1 MDIFVYNPLTMNEIL
16 FFIQIIIIVGFA
28 LGALKLG
35 KGALTAWVAIQAL
48 VANLFVLK
56 QITLFGFDVTA
67 SDAYAIGSILGLNFL
82 QEFFD
87 KEDAQKATWIC
98 FFFMTFFAVVSQL
111 HLLYIPSTFD
121 SSHQSFSTILSV
133 SPRLLV
139 ASMSVFF
146 IVQQF
151 DIRFFAFLK
160 NKWPSANFAVRAG
173 IALVASQ
180 LIDTILFSFTGLYG
194 IVASVVDII
203 VISFAV
209 KMIVIFCFSSL
220 MRWAKT

>member
-1 MDIFVYNPLTMNEIL
+1 MNEIL
-16 FFIQIIIIVGFA
+16 FFLQIIVIVGFA

-56 QITLFGFDVTA
+56 QITLFGFEVTA
-67 SDAYAIGSILGLNFL
+67 SDAYAIGSLLGLNFL
-82 QEFFD
+82 QEYFD
-87 KEDAQKATWIC
+87 REEARKATWIC
-98 FFFMTFFAVVSQL
+98 FFFMTFFAVVSQI
-111 HLLYIPSTFD
+111 HLFYLPSTYD
-121 SSHQSFSTILSV
+121 TSHLSYSALLSA

-160 NKWPSANFAVRAG
+160 RVLPATSFAWRT
-173 IALVASQ
+173 ALAMVVSQ
-180 LIDTILFSFTGLYG
+180 LIDTVLFTFAGLYG
-194 IVASVVDII
+194 IVGSVIDVII
-203 VISFAV
+203 ISFAV
-209 KMIVIFCFSSL
+209 KVIVIFWCSTCI
-220 MRWAKT
+220 RWAKT

>member
-1 MDIFVYNPLTMNEIL
+1 MNEIL
-16 FFIQIIIIVGFA
+16 FFTQIIIIIVFA

-67 SDAYAIGSILGLNFL
+67 SDAYIIGSLLGLNLL
-82 QEFFD
+82 QEYFD
-87 KEDAQKATWIC
+87 KEEARKATWIC
-98 FFFMTFFAVVSQL
+98 FFFMIFFTIVSQL
-111 HLLYIPSTFD
+111 HLLYIPSSYDT
-121 SSHQSFSTILSV
+121 SNPSFSTILSV
-133 SPRLLV
+133 SPRLMV
-139 ASMSVFF
+139 ASMSVFL

-160 NKWPSANFAVRAG
+160 KIIPSVSFAWRST
-173 IALVASQ
+173 IALVSSQ
-180 LIDTILFSFTGLYG
+180 LIDTILFSFAGLYG
-194 IVASVVDII
+194 IVASVIDII

-209 KMIVIFCFSSL
+209 KVAVIFCFSTFI
-220 MRWAKT
+220 RWAKA